1 MDQDRPNTNPYDNE
15 GYSALDIPTIVALKY
30 VRETAASVQRRTV
43 ASQDVVNVSPN
54 AARTQLVVDAGCDLP
69 SAWLAR
75 HNVAVVPIN
84 IEFGDERLRDHG
96 DEADRMAFVGLL
108 SGSLPAL
115 RISPV
120 RSVQIRDY
128 LQTWMT
134 PLIDNVL
141 QLTFTATSSP
151 VYLSSLAASQ
161 SLMLIHNK
169 VRRSLGSIGP
179 LRAWVIDSFTG
190 LAGIG
195 VLLSHAVQLRDAGM
209 PPNNIATTLEKFR
222 QQVRTLLVPNDVGFL
237 YRTLQLEGTQDAGL
251 PRWKLWLARLFDLKP
266 LLLIERGGGRM
277 LLRVRHF
284 EAACDRALAIT
295 AHHVSLGLSTPTVC
309 ISVAGPVD
317 FLRTLP
323 AFATLG
329 NACKNQR
336 IEMIVTPMSMTGC
349 VKLGPRAISV
359 AFASERF
366 DG

>member
-1 MDQDRPNTNPYDNE
+1 MDQDNPNTNPYDNE
-15 GYSALDIPTIVALKY
+15 GYSALDIPTTAALRY
-30 VRETAASVQRRTV
+30 VRETAASVRRRAA
-43 ASQDVVNVSPN
+43 ASEDVVKVSPD

-75 HNVAVVPIN
+75 HNVAVVPIS
-84 IEFGDERLRDHG
+84 IEFGGERVLDHG
-96 DEADRMAFVGLL
+96 DEVDRMAFVGRLA
-108 SGSLPAL
+108 GSLPTL

-120 RSVQIRDY
+120 RPVQIRDY

-134 PLIDNVL
+134 PQIDNVV
-141 QLTFTATSSP
+141 QLTFAATGSS

-169 VRRSLGSIGP
+169 VRRSLGSSGP

-190 LAGIG
+190 LAGTG

-209 PPNNIATTLEKFR
+209 PANDIATTLENFR
-222 QQVRTLLVPNDVGFL
+222 RQVRTLVVPDDVGFL
-237 YRTLQLEGTQDAGL
+237 FRTVQVEKTHDAGL

-266 LLLIERGGGRM
+266 LLLIERGGGGM

-284 EAACDRALAIT
+284 DAACDRALAIT
-295 AHHVSLGLSTPTVC
+295 AHHVSLGLSTPTIC

-317 FLRTLP
+317 YLRTLP
-323 AFATLG
+323 GFAALS
-329 NACKNQR
+329 AECKLHR
-336 IEMIVTPMSMTGC
+336 IDMIVTPMSMMGC

-366 DG
+366 HG

>member
-1 MDQDRPNTNPYDNE
+1 MDNDTTTSSYDNE
-15 GYSALDIPTIVALKY
+15 GFSALDIPTTAALRY
-30 VRETAASVQRRTV
+30 VRDTAASATRRAA
-43 ASQDVVNVSPN
+43 ASQDVVEVSPD

-84 IEFGDERLRDHG
+84 IEFGDERMRDRG
-96 DEADRMAFVGLL
+96 DEVDRIAFVSRL
-108 SGSLPAL
+108 SGRIPSLKINPA
-115 RISPV
+115 RP
-120 RSVQIRDY
+120 VQIRDY

-134 PLIDNVL
+134 PRIDNVV
-141 QLTFTATSSP
+141 QLTFAATSSS

-169 VRRSLGSIGP
+169 VRRSLGSSGP

-209 PPNNIATTLEKFR
+209 PANDIATTLESFR
-222 QQVRTLLVPNDVGFL
+222 RQVRTLLVPDDVGFVF
-237 YRTLQLEGTQDAGL
+237 RALQVTGAQGAGL
-251 PRWKLWLARLFDLKP
+251 LRWKLWLARLLDLKP
-266 LLLIERGGGRM
+266 VLLVERGGGGM
-277 LLRVRHF
+277 LLRIRHF
-284 EAACDRALAIT
+284 DAACNRALSIA
-295 AHHVSLGLSTPTVC
+295 AHHVALGLSTPTVC
-309 ISVAGPVD
+309 ISVAGQMD

-323 AFATLG
+323 GFAELG
-329 NACKNQR
+329 AECKR
-336 IEMIVTPMSMTGC
+336 HRVDMIVTPMSMTGC

-366 DG
+366 HG